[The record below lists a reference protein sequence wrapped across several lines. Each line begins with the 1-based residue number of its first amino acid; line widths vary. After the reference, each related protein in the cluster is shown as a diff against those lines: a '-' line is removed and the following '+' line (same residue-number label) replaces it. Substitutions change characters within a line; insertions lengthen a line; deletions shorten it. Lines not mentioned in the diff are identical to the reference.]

1 MFAFGEELQPVPTG
15 QILLLTLDNLWLH
28 FQLYMM
34 IVWCSF
40 PRRRSYWVRHA
51 FHEPPRTSAWEAKS
65 DDPQSVSVCILAW
78 EGKNDSKWSSEIQAI
93 CNQREFKRL
102 NTLILWNVCQ
112 SLLKG
117 ITRSWGYQFEIIFF
131 SYNLKRTRNCYN
143 PGLKCRKAY

>member
-93 CNQREFKRL
+93 CNNASSKDS
-102 NTLILWNVCQ
+102 ILWYFETFASPCWKV
-112 SLLKG
+112 LLEVEVTSSRLFFFHITWSERG
-117 ITRSWGYQFEIIFF
+117 IVII
-131 SYNLKRTRNCYN
+131 L
-143 PGLKCRKAY
+143 G